1 MEESRNRTT
10 KENLKTTL
18 RFWVAVFLVA
28 SVICWATGA
37 AAQIFGIELKDQN
50 ALALVKNARG
60 WRLVWLISF
69 VLFIAPLWEEFAFR
83 FVLFKCPLWLLR
95 RFKLRMSWKIPAV
108 VSSVLFVAMHY
119 GPINPFPDNAFIA
132 LFAFAFAQCM
142 LYVRTSRIWYPI
154 LHHSLFN
161 MTNLIFLFILPE

>member
-1 MEESRNRTT
+1 MEIKSARTT
-10 KENLKTTL
+10 KENLKTTF

-37 AAQIFGIELKDQN
+37 VAQVFGIELKEQN
-50 ALALVKNARG
+50 TLALVKNARG
-60 WRLVWLISF
+60 LRLALLISF
-69 VLFIAPLWEEFAFR
+69 VLVIAPLWEEFAFR
-83 FVLFKCPLWLLR
+83 FVLFKCPMWLLK
-95 RFKLRMSWKIPAV
+95 RFKLRISWHIAAV
-108 VSSVLFVAMHY
+108 ISSILFVAMHY
-119 GPINPFPDNAFIA
+119 GKGNQFPDNAFLA